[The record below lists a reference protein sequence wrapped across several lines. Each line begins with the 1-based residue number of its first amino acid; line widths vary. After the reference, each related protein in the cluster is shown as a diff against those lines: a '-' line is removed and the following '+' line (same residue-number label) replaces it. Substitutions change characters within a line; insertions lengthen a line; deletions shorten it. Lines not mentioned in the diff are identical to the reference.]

1 MTFLDKKKIRDEEL
15 TSCNEEKTYLASQNL
30 GRYDLMATFNG
41 SKELNLLKNSVI
53 NKLKSSKH
61 FIQILNK
68 DN

>member
-15 TSCNEEKTYLASQNL
+15 TSCNEEKNYLAYQNL
-30 GRYDLMATFNG
+30 GRHDLMAPFNG

>member
-1 MTFLDKKKIRDEEL
+1 MTFLDKKKILDEEL
-15 TSCNEEKTYLASQNL
+15 TSCNEEKNYLAYQNL
-30 GRYDLMATFNG
+30 GRHDLMATFNG

>member
-15 TSCNEEKTYLASQNL
+15 TSCNEEKNYLAYQNL
-30 GRYDLMATFNG
+30 GRHDLMATFKG